1 MISALMIWPGKRLL
15 LPWPSDSPAA
25 SAVVVM
31 VTARVSASL
40 VKSASAQTKQM
51 RLMLEGLLDSME
63 TPLSAPRATGKKAL
77 GAEVQ
82 VAKAALMTSA
92 AEREPEML
100 DPAEGFKFH
109 CTAKAVKSQRLME
122 TLPPDAVTS
131 LKYEGAGVTKPKA
144 ISAMRQKRI

>member
-15 LPWPSDSPAA
+15 PPWPSASPAA
-25 SAVVVM
+25 SAVVVI

-51 RLMLEGLLDSME
+51 RLMPGELLDSLE
-63 TPLSAPRATGKKAL
+63 TLLSAPRAAGRNVL
-77 GAEVQ
+77 GAKVQ

-100 DPAEGFKFH
+100 EPAEGFKFH

-122 TLPPDAVTS
+122 TLPPEAVTS
-131 LKYEGAGVTKPKA
+131 LK
-144 ISAMRQKRI
+144 